1 MTEDML
7 ELIRIMD
14 EEGARSIVIGAY
26 ALAFLGQPRY
36 TKDLD
41 LWVDAKQADRL
52 LNAVTRFFGG
62 DNLGLRVE
70 DFATPGVIQLGYEP
84 NRVDL
89 IVIEDQDFDAAYE
102 RSLERKVG
110 GVRLKVVSPEDFV
123 RLKRA
128 FGRSIDLRDIEGLD
142 PGGKQ

>member
-1 MTEDML
+1 ML
-7 ELIRIMD
+7 ELLRIMN
-14 EEGARSIVIGAY
+14 EEGVRSIIIGGY

-41 LWVDAKQADRL
+41 LW
-52 LNAVTRFFGG
+52 G
-62 DNLGLRVE
+62 DNLGLTVE

-89 IVIEDQDFDAAYE
+89 IVIEGQDFDGAYE
-102 RSLERKVG
+102 RSLDRKVG
-110 GVRLKVVSPEDFV
+110 GVSLKVVSQEDFV

-142 PGGKQ
+142 PGGNQ